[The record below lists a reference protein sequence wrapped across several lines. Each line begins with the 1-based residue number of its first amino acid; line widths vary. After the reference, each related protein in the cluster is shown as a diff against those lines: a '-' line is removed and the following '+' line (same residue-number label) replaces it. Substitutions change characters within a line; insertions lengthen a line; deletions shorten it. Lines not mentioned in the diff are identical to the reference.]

1 MRADYA
7 ASTVT
12 PEAVQLNADIAGV
25 GSRTIALLVDTF
37 LQGLVLLPV
46 LFVSLEQGPGGTGQ
60 AIALGIF
67 VFVVVW
73 LYYPAFEL
81 LWRGQTPGKRFQGI
95 RVVRTDGQPVG
106 LAPVLVRNL
115 IRIVDVFVLP
125 FLALISMVITRR
137 SQRLGDL
144 AAGTMVVRERALP
157 TPSALPFGVP
167 GVSGAPSIP
176 ASTLDTS
183 AMTERDYTVLR
194 TFLSRRSTLDW
205 KARQQLATRLAARVR
220 EQLRERPGDT
230 GLTDEQLIEAAAQS
244 YRARFADPPG

>member
-12 PEAVQLNADIAGV
+12 PEAVQLHADVAGV

-60 AIALGIF
+60 AIAIGIIVFF
-67 VFVVVW
+67 VLWF
-73 LYYPAFEL
+73 YYPAFEL
-81 LWRGQTPGKRFQGI
+81 LWHGQTPGKRFQGI
-95 RVVRTDGQPVG
+95 RVVRTDGQPAG

-115 IRIVDVFVLP
+115 IRIIDVILLP
-125 FLALISMVITRR
+125 FLALISMVVTRR

-157 TPSALPFGVP
+157 APSALPFGVP
-167 GVSGAPSIP
+167 SVPSAQ

-194 TFLSRRSTLDW
+194 TFLARRSTLDW

-244 YRARFADPPG
+244 YRARFTDRPG

>member
-12 PEAVQLNADIAGV
+12 PEAVRLQADVAGV
-25 GSRTIALLVDTF
+25 GSRTIALIVDTF

-46 LFVSLEQGPGGTGQ
+46 LFVSLGDGLGGPGEAVVIG
-60 AIALGIF
+60 IIIF
-67 VFVVVW
+67 VLLW
-73 LYYPAFEL
+73 LYFPAFEW

-115 IRIVDVFVLP
+115 IRVVDVTLLP
-125 FLALISMVITRR
+125 FLAVISMVITRR

-157 TPSALPFGVP
+157 
-167 GVSGAPSIP
+167 APSVLPSPSGMAGSLYP
-176 ASTLDTS
+176 AAPALDTS
-183 AMTERDYTVLR
+183 GMTERDYTVLR
-194 TFLSRRSTLDW
+194 TFLARRATLDW
-205 KARQQLATRLAARVR
+205 KARQQLATSLAARVR
-220 EQLRERPGDT
+220 AQLRERPGET
-230 GLTDEQLIEAAAQS
+230 SLTDEQLIEAAAQS
-244 YRARFADPPG
+244 YRARFTDRPG

>member
-12 PEAVQLNADIAGV
+12 PEAVQLHADVAGV

-37 LQGLVLLPV
+37 LQGMVLLPV
-46 LFVSLEQGPGGTGQ
+46 LFVSLGDGLGGTGE
-60 AIALGIF
+60 AAVIGII
-67 VFVVVW
+67 VFVVLW
-73 LYYPAFEL
+73 LYYPAFEW

-115 IRIVDVFVLP
+115 IRIVDVIALP

-144 AAGTMVVRERALP
+144 AAGTMVVRERALSA
-157 TPSALPFGVP
+157 PSVLTFGVP
-167 GVSGAPSIP
+167 GVSGAPTIP

-194 TFLSRRSTLDW
+194 TFLARRSTLDW

-220 EQLRERPGDT
+220 EQLRARPGDT

-244 YRARFADPPG
+244 YRARFTDRPG

>member
-12 PEAVQLNADIAGV
+12 PEAVQLHADVAGV
-25 GSRTIALLVDTF
+25 GSRTIALVVDTF
-37 LQGLVLLPV
+37 LQGMVLLPV
-46 LFVSLEQGPGGTGQ
+46 LFVSLGDGLGGTGE
-60 AIALGIF
+60 AVVIGIILFF
-67 VFVVVW
+67 VLWF
-73 LYYPAFEL
+73 YFPAFEW

-115 IRIVDVFVLP
+115 IRIIDVILLP

-157 TPSALPFGVP
+157 APSALPLALGMT
-167 GVSGAPSIP
+167 GSGYAPSP
-176 ASTLDTS
+176 TLDTS
-183 AMTERDYTVLR
+183 GMTERDYTVLR
-194 TFLSRRSTLDW
+194 TFLTRRTTLDW
-205 KARQQLATRLAARVR
+205 KARQQLAASLAARVR
-220 EQLRERPGDT
+220 AQLRERPGET
-230 GLTDEQLIEAAAQS
+230 SLTDEQLIEAAAQS
-244 YRARFADPPG
+244 YRARFSDPSG